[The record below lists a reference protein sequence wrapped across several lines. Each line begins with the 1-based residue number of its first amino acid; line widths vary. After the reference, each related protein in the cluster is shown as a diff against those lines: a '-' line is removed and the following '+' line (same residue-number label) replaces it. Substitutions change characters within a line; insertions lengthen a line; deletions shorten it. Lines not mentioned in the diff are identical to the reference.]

1 MPKIHPI
8 IFSGDMVRALLA
20 GRKTQTRRLSTSP
33 LSKVEPGDLL
43 YVRERFRLPSVDDAL
58 KPTDAPGAIWY
69 DADGAPDD
77 SEEWSQR
84 SRPAIHLPRDASR
97 LTLLV
102 RSVNLEALQDISE
115 ADAQSEGVESD
126 IGDHRRAF
134 ETLWNALHPDELWL
148 DNPEI
153 VALTF
158 EVIHGNV
165 DRLDAGAVK

>member
-8 IFSGDMVRALLA
+8 IFSGDMVRALRA

-43 YVRERFRLPSVDDAL
+43 YVRERFRGPDGYASV
-58 KPTDAPGAIWY
+58 KPTEWHNSTRVWF
-69 DADGAPDD
+69 DADGPPPSGFLDT
-77 SEEWSQR
+77 
-84 SRPAIHLPRDASR
+84 SRPAIHLPRNFSR

-102 RSVNLEALQDISE
+102 RSVNFEALQDISE

-134 ETLWNALHPDELWL
+134 ETLWNSLHPEELWL

-158 EVIHGNV
+158 EVIERNI
-165 DRLDAGAVK
+165 DKLEPGAAK

>member
-1 MPKIHPI
+1 MPKVHPI
-8 IFSGDMVRALLA
+8 IFSGDMVRALRA

-33 LSKVEPGDLL
+33 LSKVNVGDLL
-43 YVRERFRLPSVDDAL
+43 YVRERFRQEAIDDEL
-58 KPTDAPGAIWY
+58 KPTEAPGAIWY
-69 DADGAPDD
+69 DADGQPD
-77 SEEWSQR
+77 SELEWSHK

-97 LTLLV
+97 LTLRV
-102 RSVNLEALQDISE
+102 TAVAFEALQDISE

-158 EVIHGNV
+158 EVLHANV
-165 DRLDAGAVK
+165 DRLEIGGGQ